1 MHDLAFFRANLDNI
15 AARLAT
21 RGTITGLDK
30 FRDLDQRRRAAITEA
45 EELKAQRN
53 AESAAIAQLRKA
65 GEDTSQRQQEVR
77 AKGERIS
84 ALDEQIKTL
93 EESFKELMAGFP
105 SVPHESVPVGMGAD
119 DNVEV
124 RRWGTP
130 PMLDFEPKAHWDLGP
145 ELGILDLERA
155 AKITG
160 ARFAV
165 Y

>member
-1 MHDLAFFRANLDNI
+1 MHDLAYFRANLDTI

-21 RGTITGLDK
+21 RGTITGLDR

-45 EELKAQRN
+45 EELKAKRN

-77 AKGERIS
+77 RIAERIG
-84 ALDEQIKTL
+84 ALNEQIRTL

-105 SVPHESVPVGMGAD
+105 NVPHESVPVGTGAD

-130 PMLDFEPKAHWDLGP
+130 PAFEIG
-145 ELGILDLERA
+145 
-155 AKITG
+155 
-160 ARFAV
+160 
-165 Y
+165 